1 MEHESL
7 CHNDGYYLFT
17 FILSLD
23 IEWYANR

>member
-7 CHNDGYYLFT
+7 CHHDEHNLVA
-17 FILSLD
+17 ILLSLD